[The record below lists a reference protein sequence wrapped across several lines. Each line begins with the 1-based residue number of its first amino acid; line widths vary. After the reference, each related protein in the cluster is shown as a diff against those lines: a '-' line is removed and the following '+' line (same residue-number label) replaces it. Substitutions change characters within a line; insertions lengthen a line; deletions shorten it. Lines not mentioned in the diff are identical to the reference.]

1 MADSSTVISQTS
13 IPDYAKPYVDD
24 LLAKT
29 QALTNKNVNMPLY
42 GGERVADASA
52 LQQQSYTG
60 AQGLGTAPQLQTGTD
75 IATQGGLA
83 ALGAGQQRFQGS
95 NVTSYMSPYMQNVV
109 DIQNREA
116 GRTADIA
123 TTKRNAQAINAGAFG
138 GSRQAI
144 MDAEAGRNLAML
156 QNDNQQRGLQAA
168 YDSAGT
174 MFNNDMNR
182 SIQGAQAATGASAAL
197 GQLGTQENQQKRANL
212 GVQNEFGRQQQQT
225 DQNVLTQNYQDFL
238 DQQNQPYKQL
248 SYMSDVLRGTDSLS
262 KGNATVL
269 TQAAQPSTS
278 SQLLGGA
285 LGLGSLAKS
294 GLFGSKDGGL
304 VPGYAGGGSVGRGGG
319 LDDETIRQGLIEGA
333 AEMVQKGQARTSAE
347 ALQMLAQRFPQYA
360 PQIQALMALATAQPQ
375 QAPQQE
381 RGLPALSQGPEMAN
395 GGIVAFNDGGSAVDR
410 IPRDTF
416 DGDPTVRIPRD
427 YFEGEYNPVEDVPE
441 WRRQVSN
448 TLMAIPGAAKAA
460 ASIRGPA
467 AALGLLSANA
477 NTTKRAAN
485 TDNAEYDVYDP
496 ATGVKL
502 YGADTHVMSPA
513 APAPQRQQPSTQPGT
528 MGAYRS
534 RAPAPVPTP
543 ANSRPISA
551 PRAQAGLPALAAAQ
565 QAQTEPQGPPEPTLE
580 SKARA
585 YGQSLTDALA
595 RQKAEDAEFLK
606 SRPADEDYAER
617 RRLLEAG
624 DKNAKG
630 LAQAGVLAE
639 MAMALANSGGK
650 SFGAAVVG
658 SLGIGGK
665 AATTAAKELNT
676 LEKERQKGLA
686 ELAEMQRGNNR
697 TSWKEAEALRR
708 AQNDKEANVL
718 TKIGE
723 VALGA
728 AGTDAQ
734 IKARG
739 TENAADRAL
748 RASEGAK
755 DRATQ
760 KEIANTR
767 ASQYNALLNEGK
779 LDVTAAR
786 IGLADAREELK
797 EFDKNTRKS
806 GKARENPQGPEAQE
820 RAAIVERKQ
829 MYDAVVAKHSGAT
842 PPPAAAKTPSGAG
855 WSARILP

>member
-42 GGERVADASA
+42 GGERIADASA

-83 ALGAGQQRFQGS
+83 ALGAGQQRFQGN

-123 TTKRNAQAINAGAFG
+123 TTKRNAQAVNAGAFG

-144 MDAEAGRNLAML
+144 MDAEAGRNLVML

-174 MFNNDMNR
+174 MFSNDMNR

-197 GQLGTQENQQKRANL
+197 GQLGTQENQQERANL

-225 DQNVLTQNYQDFL
+225 DQSVLTQNYQDFL

-262 KGNATVL
+262 KGNATVF
-269 TQAAQPSTS
+269 TQAAQPTMGA
-278 SQLLGGA
+278 QLLGGA
-285 LGLGSLAKS
+285 LGLGSLKQS
-294 GLFGSKDGGL
+294 GLFNAGGR
-304 VPGYAGGGSVGRGGG
+304 VEGYAGGGSVGRGGG

-333 AEMVQKGQARTSAE
+333 AEMVQTGQARTSAE
-347 ALQMLAQRFPQYA
+347 ALQILAQRFPQYA

-427 YFEGEYNPVEDVPE
+427 YFEGAYNPVEDVPE
-441 WRRQVSN
+441 WQRQINN

-460 ASIRGPA
+460 SLIRGPA
-467 AALGLLSANA
+467 AALGLLGAND
-477 NTTKRAAN
+477 KGYV
-485 TDNAEYDVYDP
+485 E
-496 ATGVKL
+496 
-502 YGADTHVMSPA
+502 
-513 APAPQRQQPSTQPGT
+513 PQPNRRESREVIGREVPTPTPQGQQPSTQPGT

-543 ANSRPISA
+543 ANPRPTSA

-665 AATTAAKELNT
+665 AATTAAKELNA
-676 LEKERQKGLA
+676 LERERQKGLA
-686 ELAEMQRGNNR
+686 ELAEMQRGNKR
-697 TSWKEAEALRR
+697 TSWKEAETLRR

-734 IKARG
+734 IKSRG
-739 TENAADRAL
+739 TEGAADRAL

-755 DRATQ
+755 DRAAQ
-760 KEIANTR
+760 KEIANIR
-767 ASQYNALLNEGK
+767 ASQYSSLLKEGK
-779 LDVTAAR
+779 LDVTAANS
-786 IGLADAREELK
+786 GLRAAQEELK
-797 EFDKNTRKS
+797 EFDKNIRNRMDAEK
-806 GKARENPQGPEAQE
+806 NPQGAKAQE
-820 RAAIVERKQ
+820 RAEIVGRMQ
-829 MYDAVVAKHSGAT
+829 MYNDVLAKHSGAT
-842 PPPAAAKTPSGAG
+842 PPPAAAKAPSGTG